1 MTAKEEFIEIYNQY
15 INRKGADELLEW
27 IERTDFFT
35 APASTRYH
43 CSCEGGLVMHSVSV
57 FKLCNLRAAPRFV
70 QGSVL

>member
-43 CSCEGGLVMHSVSV
+43 CSWLMFSTNVRRSV
-57 FKLCNLRAAPRFV
+57 
-70 QGSVL
+70 GSI

>member
-57 FKLCNLRAAPRFV
+57 FNTMM
-70 QGSVL
+70 